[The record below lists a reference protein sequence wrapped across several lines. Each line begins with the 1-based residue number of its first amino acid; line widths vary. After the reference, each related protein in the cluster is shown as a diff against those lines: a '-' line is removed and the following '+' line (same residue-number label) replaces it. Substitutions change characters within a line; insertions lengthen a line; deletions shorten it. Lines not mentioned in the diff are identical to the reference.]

1 VGRGPKHIGETSLV
15 SVVSDASPLITL
27 AKIKELDLLPKLY
40 RAITITPQVYDEVVV
55 TGASLSGAAEVLAAR
70 WIQIK
75 PVANFAQ
82 FDLTREQ
89 FALGKGETS
98 AIILAIEI
106 GADLLLVDELKA
118 RKTAQ
123 AHGLTVLGCVGI
135 LEDAFAKGL
144 VIDLASGYRRLIASG
159 AYIDPEILNRSLRSL
174 GLGNL

>member
-1 VGRGPKHIGETSLV
+1 
-15 SVVSDASPLITL
+15 
-27 AKIKELDLLPKLY
+27 
-40 RAITITPQVYDEVVV
+40 
-55 TGASLSGAAEVLAAR
+55 
-70 WIQIK
+70 
-75 PVANFAQ
+75 
-82 FDLTREQ
+82 LTREQ